1 MTKQLKPKKCK
12 ICKEL
17 FTPITPLQMVD
28 GPDCAYKYVV
38 KQREKKEKEE
48 GKDMRR
54 VNKLL
59 EEKIRSHSGWLQ
71 ILQKLFNRWIVLRD
85 KSLPCISCGTTN
97 DVMYSCG
104 HYYTVGSY
112 PNLRFDTDNCH
123 KQCLNYCNKNLS
135 GNIVEY
141 TPNLI
146 RKIGQ
151 EQFNALE
158 DRRHTLL
165 KITIPEIIDEIA
177 RYKLLIKEKKKK
189 NETTI

>member
-1 MTKQLKPKKCK
+1 METKPLKPKKCR
-12 ICKEL
+12 ICKES
-17 FTPITPLQMVD
+17 FTPTYALQKVC
-28 GPDCAYKYVV
+28 GYECACLLAKKDRV
-38 KQREKKEKEE
+38 KKEKKE
-48 GKDMRR
+48 GKDMRK

-71 ILQKLFNRWIVLRD
+71 ILQKLFNKWIVLRD
-85 KSLPCISCGTTN
+85 KTLPCISCGTTN

-112 PNLRFDTDNCH
+112 PNLRFDVDNCQ

-151 EQFNALE
+151 KRFNELE

-177 RYKLLIKEKKKK
+177 RYKQLIKEIKLAQ
-189 NETTI
+189 

>member
-1 MTKQLKPKKCK
+1 MTKQLTRTCKARSCRKKFEPKNANPVCSY
-12 ICKEL
+12 
-17 FTPITPLQMVD
+17 Q
-28 GPDCAYKYVV
+28 CATEYATYL
-38 KQREKKEKEE
+38 RERKEKQK
-48 GKDMRR
+48 GKDIRR

-71 ILQKLFNRWIVLRD
+71 ILQKLFNKWIVLRD
-85 KSLPCISCGTTN
+85 KSLPCISCGTTK

-112 PNLRFDTDNCH
+112 PNLRFDPENSH

-151 EQFNALE
+151 KRFNELE

-165 KITIPEIIDEIA
+165 KITIPEIIDQIGT
-177 RYKLLIKEKKKK
+177 YKQKIKQLR
-189 NETTI
+189 